1 MIFLYIVAYIHRDH
15 KMLKKFKNY
24 QSKNTGILIRFDDIA
39 ENMNWNLM
47 ERCET
52 LFLKYSIKP
61 VLGVIPKNQD
71 EDLLTY
77 PTNNKFWDRVR
88 NWKSL
93 GWEIVMHGYT
103 HVYDSTSFTKKD
115 FFNYGGGSEF
125 YGHSFEKQKQRLTAG
140 LKKFEEEKIQIRSF
154 FAPNH
159 IYDKNTFLALKS
171 LGIKQVIDGYGLF
184 PYLEDDIIFIPQLFY
199 ENIILPFGLQSTQ
212 IHLNYWSDK
221 DFLKFE
227 KFIDVNQDKIIN
239 YDQML
244 GGVNNSPISSASRF
258 LTSSFLKLK
267 RFTNKK

>member
-1 MIFLYIVAYIHRDH
+1 
-15 KMLKKFKNY
+15 MLKKLKNY
-24 QSKNTGILIRFDDIA
+24 TSRHTGILIRFDDIA

-47 ERCET
+47 EKCEN

-71 EDLLTY
+71 KELQAY

-88 NWKSL
+88 GWKNL

-103 HVYDSTSFTKKD
+103 HVYDSTSYKKKD
-115 FFNYGGGSEF
+115 FFSYGGGSEF
-125 YGHSFEKQKQRLTAG
+125 YGHSFEKQKQRLAAG

-159 IYDKNTFLALKS
+159 IYDENTFLALKS

-184 PYLEDDIIFIPQLFY
+184 PYLENDITFIPQLFY
-199 ENIILPFGLQSTQ
+199 ENRILPFGLQSTQ

-227 KFIDVNQDKIIN
+227 NFVSKNHNKIIN

-244 GGVNNSPISSASRF
+244 HRVNNTSISYISRF
-258 LTSSFLKLK
+258 FTSRLLKLK
-267 RFTNKK
+267 RIMNNR

>member
-1 MIFLYIVAYIHRDH
+1 
-15 KMLKKFKNY
+15 MLKKFKNY

-61 VLGVIPKNQD
+61 VLGVIPKNKD
-71 EDLLTY
+71 EELLTY
-77 PTNNKFWDRVR
+77 PINSKFWDRVR

-103 HVYDSTSFTKKD
+103 HVYDSTSHTKKD

-125 YGHSFEKQKQRLTAG
+125 YGHTFEEQKKRLAKG
-140 LKKFEEEKIQIRSF
+140 LKKFEEENIPIRSF

-171 LGIKQVIDGYGLF
+171 LGVKQVIDGYGLF
-184 PYLEDDIIFIPQLFY
+184 PYLEDEIIFIPQLFY
-199 ENIILPFGLQSTQ
+199 ENIDLPFGLQSTQ
-212 IHLNYWSDK
+212 IHLNYWK
-221 DFLKFE
+221 ETDFVKFE
-227 KFIDVNQDKIIN
+227 KFLDKNHDKILD
-239 YDQML
+239 YDQIL
-244 GGVNNSPISSASRF
+244 KKVDNNFISYASRF
-258 LTSSFLKLK
+258 LTSKILKLK
-267 RFTNKK
+267 RLINKK